1 MIIICPICGI
11 GRKESYILI
20 IEIKYEFIKES
31 NMTLGMVN
39 INLYG

>member
-1 MIIICPICGI
+1 MIIICPICGT

-20 IEIKYEFIKES
+20 IEIEYEFIKEL
-31 NMTLGMVN
+31 NMTLGVVN